1 MSTRLVMRRIVVAV
15 SLTGGIFMAVENLW
29 AILRPAPPLELA
41 PSTTWITE
49 PLAADGLPDYFQA
62 VMDLG
67 PRGIPPEMNAA
78 AAGRRSKTR
87 STIA

>member
-1 MSTRLVMRRIVVAV
+1 MSTRLVMRRIVAAV
-15 SLTGGIFMAVENLW
+15 SLAGAVENLW